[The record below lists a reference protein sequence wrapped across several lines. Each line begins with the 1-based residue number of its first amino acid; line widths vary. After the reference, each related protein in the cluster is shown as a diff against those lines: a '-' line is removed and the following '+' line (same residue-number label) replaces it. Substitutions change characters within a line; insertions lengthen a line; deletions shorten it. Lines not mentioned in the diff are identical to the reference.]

1 MRDILITGDEDMACT
16 MTKNLPNQAGVKIKV
31 IGSGGT
37 GCNAINTMIDRGLRD
52 VDFIAVNTD
61 IQDLKKSKA
70 GSKIQLGI
78 RTAHGLGSGGNPD
91 IGRESAREDQ
101 AKIEECLED
110 TDIVFI
116 TAGMGGGTG
125 TGSSPIIAL
134 TSRKMGILTVGV
146 VGRPFGFEGP
156 KRNKQAQHGII
167 DLQDEVDMLIVIPY
181 DKLVTDKNISII
193 EAFKSADDV
202 LYQVVRG
209 ITDIITTTGYSNF
222 DIDDVK
228 SVIGTKGGKALVGI
242 GYAEG
247 PNKGIEAAEAAITS
261 PLLEDISID
270 SAQGILL
277 NVTADPDFG
286 IEELHET
293 CSYVR
298 ERVDDDTDLVYRLIY
313 DYNAKDYVHITLI
326 ATGIG
331 SSTETTNSF
340 HHVLH

>member
-1 MRDILITGDEDMACT
+1 MEYFKTE
-16 MTKNLPNQAGVKIKV
+16 NLSNQDKPTIKV

-37 GCNAINTMIDRGLRD
+37 GCNAINTMIDRGLRG

-61 IQDLKKSKA
+61 ISDLKKSKA
-70 GSKIQLGI
+70 GSKIQIGK

-101 AKIEECLED
+101 AKIEECLEGA
-110 TDIVFI
+110 DIVII

-167 DLQDEVDMLIVIPY
+167 DLEYEVDTLIVIPN
-181 DKLVTDKNISII
+181 DRLTTIQNISII
-193 EAFKSADDV
+193 EAFQRSDEA
-202 LYQVVRG
+202 LYHAVRG
-209 ITDIITTTGYSNF
+209 ITDIITTTGYSNV

-228 SVIGTKGGKALVGI
+228 SVIRTKGGKALVGI
-242 GYAEG
+242 GYAKG

-277 NVTADPDFG
+277 NVTADPNFR

-313 DYNAKDYVHITLI
+313 DYDAKDYVHITLI

-331 SSTETTNSF
+331 SSTETTDSF
-340 HHVLH
+340 HPFLH